1 MLGQT
6 LPLLLKRLK
15 TLRKRHGLTQ
25 ERFAELSGISYKY
38 YQQIEV
44 GRKPDLRLSTLERLA
59 QTYGL
64 EVWQLLS
71 PDDRFLESSS
81 VRTRPNR

>member
-1 MLGQT
+1 MTGKT

-15 TLRKRHGLTQ
+15 SLRKERGFSQ

-38 YQQIEV
+38 YQQIEA

-59 QTYGL
+59 SAYGL
-64 EVWQLLS
+64 DVWQLLL
-71 PDDRFLESSS
+71 PEDRFKGLK
-81 VRTRPNR
+81 